1 MTKLCP
7 FQQRIR
13 RAVDHVLETEGQPRC
28 LRDQCGLWIGDPIDG
43 ECAFVVAAK
52 ALAAMSQNK
61 ETTLKKWVEYNE

>member
-28 LRDQCGLWIGDPIDG
+28 LRDQCGLWVGDPIDG
-43 ECAFVVAAK
+43 ECAFAVAAK
-52 ALAAMSQNK
+52 ALEALTNPPK
-61 ETTLKKWVEYNE
+61 TTLQKWVQ